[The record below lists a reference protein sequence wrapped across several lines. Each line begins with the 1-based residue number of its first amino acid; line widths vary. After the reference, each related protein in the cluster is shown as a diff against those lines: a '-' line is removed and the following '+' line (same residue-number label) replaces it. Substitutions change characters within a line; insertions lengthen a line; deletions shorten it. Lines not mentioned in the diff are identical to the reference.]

1 MSYYDNKMM
10 SELENGRTP
19 PRAGDMPGGGEES
32 YRPFRRKAAL
42 RDEPKT
48 VLREEPV
55 EPHILTEEVRVETL
69 PAVLPNTWEQ
79 LQSVSISM
87 RDQYLSRAP
96 LVNFFRETPTA
107 RAFDILRTRL
117 LQTLKHEGWRRVA
130 IVAPTSGCGA
140 TFTATNLAL
149 SLARVPDSRT
159 ILMDMNM
166 RDPGVKSA
174 LDIAALGQQQK
185 FLDGQHALQ
194 DHLVRCSNTLAV
206 GLTDTASTNAAELL
220 QSQACGEALDAMIED
235 VQPDVVLYDLPPVL
249 AHDDLTAF
257 MGQID
262 GVLLVSDGEQT
273 TSDQVKA
280 CEKII
285 GGHVPLLGVILNRG
299 RGSRL
304 EAYAS

>member
-1 MSYYDNKMM
+1 MSYYDSKMM
-10 SELENGRTP
+10 SEIENGRTP
-19 PRAGDMPGGGEES
+19 SLMDDRSGGAQDH

-42 RDEPKT
+42 RNDPI
-48 VLREEPV
+48 
-55 EPHILTEEVRVETL
+55 EPHVLTEDVRVETL
-69 PAVLPNTWEQ
+69 PAVLPDTWDQ
-79 LQSVSISM
+79 LQAVSISM
-87 RDQYLSRAP
+87 RDRFLSRAP

-159 ILMDMNM
+159 VLMDMNM

-174 LDIAALGQQQK
+174 LDIAAPGRQQE
-185 FLDGQHALQ
+185 FLDGQLAVQH
-194 DHLVRCSNTLAV
+194 HLVRCSDTLAV
-206 GLTDTASTNAAELL
+206 GLADAAGNNAAELL
-220 QSQACGEALDAMIED
+220 QSQACGEALDAMIDD

-273 TSDQVKA
+273 TADQIKA

-299 RGSRL
+299 RGSRH

>member
-10 SELENGRTP
+10 SEVKNGHSPSFVDEGANGAETT
-19 PRAGDMPGGGEES
+19 

-42 RDEPKT
+42 RK
-48 VLREEPV
+48 EPV
-55 EPHILTEEVRVETL
+55 QPHVLTEEVRVETL
-69 PAVLPNTWEQ
+69 PAVLPDTWDL
-79 LQSVSISM
+79 LQQVPFAV
-87 RDQYLSRAP
+87 RDHHLARAP

-107 RAFDILRTRL
+107 RAFDVLRTRL

-159 ILMDMNM
+159 VLMDMNM
-166 RDPGVKSA
+166 RDPGVKAA
-174 LDIAALGQQQK
+174 LDIAAEGHQQD
-185 FLDGQHALQ
+185 FLDGKIDLQ
-194 DHLVRCSNTLAV
+194 DHLVRCSDTLAV
-206 GLTDTASTNAAELL
+206 GLADTGSSNAAELL
-220 QSQACGEALDAMIED
+220 QSPACATALDAMID
-235 VQPDVVLYDLPPVL
+235 DIQPDVVLYDLPPVL

-273 TSDQVKA
+273 TSDQIKA

>member
-10 SELENGRTP
+10 SDVENGNSP
-19 PRAGDMPGGGEES
+19 SFMDEGADRAES
-32 YRPFRRKAAL
+32 AYRPFRRKAAL
-42 RDEPKT
+42 R
-48 VLREEPV
+48 EEPIQ
-55 EPHILTEEVRVETL
+55 PHILTEEVRVETL
-69 PAVLPNTWEQ
+69 PAVLPDTWDL
-79 LQSVSISM
+79 LQQVSFGV
-87 RDQYLSRAP
+87 RDHHLSRVP

-117 LQTLKHEGWRRVA
+117 LQTLKQEGWRRVA
-130 IVAPTSGCGA
+130 IVAPTSGCGT

-159 ILMDMNM
+159 VLMDMNM
-166 RDPGVKSA
+166 RDPGVKAA
-174 LDIAALGQQQK
+174 LDIAAEGQQQD
-185 FLDGQHALQ
+185 FLEGAVDLQ
-194 DHLVRCSNTLAV
+194 DHLVRCSDTLAV
-206 GLTDTASTNAAELL
+206 GLADTASSNAAEIL
-220 QSQACGEALDAMIED
+220 QSSTCAATLDSMIGD
-235 VQPDVVLYDLPPVL
+235 IQPDVVLYDLPPVL

-273 TSDQVKA
+273 TSDQIKA

>member
-10 SELENGRTP
+10 SEVESGRNPSPLDDTS
-19 PRAGDMPGGGEES
+19 GGAEDT

-42 RDEPKT
+42 RDEP
-48 VLREEPV
+48 VFAQRQQPV
-55 EPHILTEEVRVETL
+55 APHILTEEVRVETL

-79 LQSVSISM
+79 LQIVSFGM
-87 RDQYLSRAP
+87 RDHIRSRAP

-140 TFTATNLAL
+140 TFTAVNLAL

-159 ILMDMNM
+159 VLMDMNM
-166 RDPGVKSA
+166 RDPGVKST
-174 LDIAALGQQQK
+174 LDIAAPGRQQD
-185 FLDGQHALQ
+185 FLDGQIAMK
-194 DHLVRCSNTLAV
+194 DHLVRCSDTLAV
-206 GLTDTASTNAAELL
+206 GLADEASSNASELL
-220 QSQACGEALDAMIED
+220 QSQACSEALDAMIED
-235 VQPDVVLYDLPPVL
+235 TQPDVVLYDLPPVL

-257 MGQID
+257 MNQID

-273 TSDQVKA
+273 TSDQIKA

>member
-1 MSYYDNKMM
+1 MSYYDNTMM
-10 SELENGRTP
+10 SDVENGQDPSRMDEGSG
-19 PRAGDMPGGGEES
+19 AGATR

-42 RDEPKT
+42 RDAKMQ
-48 VLREEPV
+48 
-55 EPHILTEEVRVETL
+55 PHLLTEEVRVETL
-69 PAVLPNTWEQ
+69 PAVLPETWEQ
-79 LQSVSISM
+79 LLHVPVGT
-87 RDQYLSRAP
+87 RDHRSTRPP
-96 LVNFFRETPTA
+96 LVNYFRQTPTA

-130 IVAPTSGCGA
+130 IVAPTSGCGT
-140 TFTATNLAL
+140 TFTAANLAL

-159 ILMDMNM
+159 ILMDLNM

-174 LDIAALGQQQK
+174 LDVIAPGRQQK
-185 FLDGQHALQ
+185 FLNGHLSAQE
-194 DHLVRCSNTLAV
+194 HLVRCSDTLAI
-206 GLTDTASTNAAELL
+206 GLADETCTNAAEVL
-220 QSQACGEALDAMIED
+220 QSQACADALDAMID
-235 VQPDVVLYDLPPVL
+235 DIDPDVVLYDLPPVL

-273 TSDQVKA
+273 TSDQIKA